1 MSDEKPNA
9 RAQPKVAIQIDD
21 QTAMGM
27 YSNFMLV
34 NHNENEFVLDFAYVL
49 PGPPRAKVGAR
60 IILSPRHMKRVL
72 TTIAGNVDK
81 YEERFGEIEPLA
93 GDATQIVH

>member
-1 MSDEKPNA
+1 MSEKPPAAKGQN
-9 RAQPKVAIQIDD
+9 KVPIQIDD

-34 NHNENEFVLDFAYVL
+34 NHNENEFVIDYAYVL

-72 TTIAGNVDK
+72 TTLQGNVEK
-81 YEERFGEIEPLA
+81 YEERYGEIEPLA

>member
-1 MSDEKPNA
+1 MSDDSPKTP
-9 RAQPKVAIQIDD
+9 PKVSIQIDD

-34 NHNENEFVLDFAYVL
+34 NHNENEFVIDFAYVL
-49 PGPPRAKVGAR
+49 PGPPRAKVGSR
-60 IILSPRHMKRVL
+60 VILSPRHMKRVL
-72 TTIAGNVDK
+72 ATLRSNVEK

>member
-1 MSDEKPNA
+1 MSDDKSKTKP
-9 RAQPKVAIQIDD
+9 QPKVAIQIDD
-21 QTAMGM
+21 KVAMGM

-34 NHNENEFVLDFAYVL
+34 NHNENEFVIDYAYVL

-72 TTIAGNVDK
+72 TTLQGNVEK
-81 YEERFGEIEPLA
+81 YEERYGEIEPLA
-93 GDATQIVH
+93 GDSTQIVH

>member
-1 MSDEKPNA
+1 MSEKKPDPKA
-9 RAQPKVAIQIDD
+9 PPKVAIQIDD

-34 NHNENEFVLDFAYVL
+34 NHNENEFVIDFAYVL

-72 TTIAGNVDK
+72 TTLQGNIEK

-93 GDATQIVH
+93 GDSSQIVH

>member
-1 MSDEKPNA
+1 MSDQKPNPK
-9 RAQPKVAIQIDD
+9 AQSKVAIQIDD

-34 NHNENEFVLDFAYVL
+34 NHNENEFVIDFAYVL

-60 IILSPRHMKRVL
+60 IILSPRHVKRVL
-72 TTIAGNVDK
+72 TTLQGNVEK

-93 GDATQIVH
+93 GDSSQIVH